1 MQMQLHKNDLPCSL
15 RYSYFNTHIDGEINA
30 NKMGGGLTTIEL

>member
-1 MQMQLHKNDLPCSL
+1 MQLHKNDLPCSL